1 MPPTPAQAYESLVH
15 NLIDE
20 LTSGAASFS
29 GAQVAGGVT
38 NKVAGASGF
47 DHQIDVSVLTPTDLA
62 IVECK
67 HWSDPIDAEPVLA
80 FAARLSDIRAANPGL
95 KIHASLVSTKYATR
109 GATKLAEY
117 FGVSL
122 DVVLNECE
130 FAVRLHNCVFAGIV
144 ETIHASATC
153 DATVIRGNG
162 G

>member
-20 LTSGAASFS
+20 LTSGATSFS
-29 GAQVAGGVT
+29 GVQ
-38 NKVAGASGF
+38 VAGASGF
-47 DHQIDVSVLTPTDLA
+47 DHQIDVSVLTPTNLA

-95 KIHASLVSTKYATR
+95 KIHASLVSTKDATR

-130 FAVRLHNCVFAGIV
+130 FAVELNR
-144 ETIHASATC
+144 
-153 DATVIRGNG
+153 
-162 G
+162 